1 MTNPVHNLPP
11 PRTSTKLP
19 ANESLDSLE
28 GLPEPSPGPRI
39 HFWFGVITLIYAFD
53 FADRFLVSAI
63 LPFLKADFRLT
74 DAQAGLLGGIVY
86 LGLALCAI
94 PSGALV
100 DRWSRKKMITIM
112 TGLWSLATWSAGFAR
127 SFPVLLVSRLAV
139 GAGEAGYNPAGYA
152 LIAAWYPKRLRGL
165 MVGLFNIAQPVG
177 AGLGI
182 ALAGYIAQHYGW
194 RHVFGVLALPGFAL
208 AILILRAPDYR
219 TRRKDLDSMEVRPTF
234 REAIAYLRRSK
245 TLLLI
250 LAAQLPVGFYTI
262 SWGVWAPTFFVRTF
276 HISPSRGGT
285 AVLVSVAVAG
295 FGPPVGGWIG
305 DRLVRRRSAGRLLS
319 ALAFLFVLLVLHL
332 ILFLGAGRWLPYPA
346 TVAIAAIAQF
356 FMAAHWG
363 SLVAASLDLTPPQ
376 FRGTCQSFLPLA
388 QGIVAFWAAA
398 LTGLFSDHLGLR
410 SAMVISLSLGVGA
423 ALALVLKATR
433 SYDADDRRRRE
444 LGSFE
449 IEVGG
454 GV

>member
-1 MTNPVHNLPP
+1 MTSVADPP
-11 PRTSTKLP
+11 PSTSPIGLP
-19 ANESLDSLE
+19 AKESLDSLE
-28 GLPEPSPGPRI
+28 GLPEPSPGPKI

-63 LPFLKADFRLT
+63 LPFLKTEFRLS
-74 DAQAGLLGGIVY
+74 DAQSGWLGGIVY
-86 LGLALCAI
+86 LGLALFAI

-100 DRWSRKKMITIM
+100 DRWSRKGMITIM
-112 TGLWSLATWSAGFAR
+112 TTLWSLATWSAGFAR
-127 SFPVLLVSRLAV
+127 SFPVLLAARLTV
-139 GAGEAGYNPAGYA
+139 GVGEAGYNPAGYA
-152 LIAAWYPKRLRGL
+152 LIAAWYPRRLRGF
-165 MVGLFNIAQPVG
+165 MVGLFNVAQPVG

-194 RHVFGVLALPGFAL
+194 RHVFGILAIPGFVLAL
-208 AILILRAPDYR
+208 LILWAPDYR
-219 TRRKDLDSMEVRPTF
+219 TRRRDLGSVEVRPTF
-234 REAIAYLRRSK
+234 GEAIAYLRRNK

-250 LAAQLPVGFYTI
+250 LAAQLPVAFYTI

-276 HISPSRGGT
+276 HISLSQGGA

-305 DRLVRRRSAGRLLS
+305 DRLVLERSTGRLLS
-319 ALAFLFVLLVLHL
+319 ALAFLAFLLVLHL
-332 ILFLGAGRWLPYPA
+332 VLFLGSGRWFPYSA
-346 TVAIAAIAQF
+346 AVAIAAIAQF

-363 SLVAASLDLTPPQ
+363 SLVYASLDLTPPQ

-410 SAMVISLSLGVGA
+410 SAMVISLSIGVGA
-423 ALALVLKATR
+423 ALALVLWATR
-433 SYDADDRRRRE
+433 SYDADDRKRRE
-444 LGSFE
+444 LGAFE
-449 IEVGG
+449 IELGQ